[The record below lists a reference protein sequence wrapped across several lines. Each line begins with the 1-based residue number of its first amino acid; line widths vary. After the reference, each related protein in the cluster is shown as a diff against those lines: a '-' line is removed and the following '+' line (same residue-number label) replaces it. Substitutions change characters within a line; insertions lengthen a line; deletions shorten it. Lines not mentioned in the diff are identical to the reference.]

1 MPPPA
6 TLTADQLTLYKNLL
20 ELGVVDSLA
29 KEASSMSLDIE
40 LAFLFCTEEDVQH
53 RERANHR
60 AAVLLNQTERGS
72 RSSGARHAASSLRE
86 PLNRSDHVQEL
97 LGNKGMGPKSSM
109 ALVRRAVDGGLS
121 DSDEDNA
128 PLSGRLPSQTKSTS
142 LKPAAAKE
150 RAAPAAAQP
159 LPAAQAAT
167 APAVQLAQGPH
178 IENRPIAKYIRKM
191 QVALKALPDDATR
204 MDAAAAALRE
214 VIAPFTVQVSFHRL
228 PLIATAHH

>member
-20 ELGVVDSLA
+20 DLGVDDSLA

-167 APAVQLAQGPH
+167 APAQGPH

-214 VIAPFTVQVSFHRL
+214 VIAPFTVQVSFH
-228 PLIATAHH
+228 